1 MKNNEYEEE
10 KEKKKKTFSYGK
22 PCIPL
27 SATETSCSLV
37 VNRGNDGVK
46 FQSPGVQSCK
56 NIHCRIQVDF
66 AVVMD
71 MQQRETGQPLLPHCC
86 SHVVV
91 EPTQCA
97 CTSLTLT
104 RGHRNCASQLQEDAD
119 VRKHISVA
127 HFYGFCGRCW
137 QFVDWLIPEPPLP
150 SAELCCEKL
159 GGRQILS
166 VLLQGFVQI
175 NFRGAAH

>member
-1 MKNNEYEEE
+1 MKNKEYEEE
-10 KEKKKKTFSYGK
+10 KKKKKKNFSYGK

-46 FQSPGVQSCK
+46 FQSPGVQPCK

-71 MQQRETGQPLLPHCC
+71 MQQHETGQPLLPHCC

-104 RGHRNCASQLQEDAD
+104 RGHRNCASQLQD
-119 VRKHISVA
+119 
-127 HFYGFCGRCW
+127 C
-137 QFVDWLIPEPPLP
+137 LPLKRTALANDLSIARFFQCSLLSSDP
-150 SAELCCEKL
+150 AAPATLVGGAQSSA
-159 GGRQILS
+159 
-166 VLLQGFVQI
+166 
-175 NFRGAAH
+175 